1 MGGIMKSSLLFK
13 IAITITFIAVT
24 IMVIGLYKRNTT
36 IMIIGILVGLISNVL
51 NAIRHFKR

>member
-1 MGGIMKSSLLFK
+1 MKSSLLFK